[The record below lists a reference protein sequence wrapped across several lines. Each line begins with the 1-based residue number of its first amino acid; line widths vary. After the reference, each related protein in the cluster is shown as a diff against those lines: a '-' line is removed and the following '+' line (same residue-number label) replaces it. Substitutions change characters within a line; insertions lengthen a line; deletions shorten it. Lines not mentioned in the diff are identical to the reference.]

1 MSRLTNHFTP
11 SLHKVGKTYAEKIK
25 DVRAALEKAQRDAV
39 VEKTVISNRQ
49 ATGVD
54 ARRRAELV
62 AEDAARFANSDDDR
76 RPVEVGGPKGLEPT
90 RYGDWEKAGRCIDF

>member
-1 MSRLTNHFTP
+1 MSKLTNHLIP
-11 SLHKVGKTYAEKIK
+11 RLRKVGKTCTEKIK
-25 DVRAALEKAQRDAV
+25 DLRAALEKAQRDAV
-39 VEKTVISNRQ
+39 VEKTVVSNRE

-62 AEDAARFANSDDDR
+62 AEDAALFANGDDDK